1 MIIICILGNI
11 TFGDLLSSLPFQDDI
26 GIITTKG
33 SDIWE
38 AFEYSVRRYSKTV
51 ANGEFL
57 QVSGK
62 QTKLLKKILI
72 IFYFRTH
79 TF

>member
-1 MIIICILGNI
+1 MIIIFNMIVICILGNI

-26 GIITTKG
+26 GKITTKG
-33 SDIWE
+33 SDIWS

-62 QTKLLKKILI
+62 QTK
-72 IFYFRTH
+72 
-79 TF
+79 